1 MSSDFSIS
9 PDDLLCV
16 ERRSHYRIGPE
27 AIKEHAMDRLGITI
41 GLEGAS
47 LQEAVDLCLRAE
59 DLGYTDV
66 WSAEV
71 GGADGIAALT
81 PVAAQ
86 SSRVRLG
93 TGILPVFTRPPAL
106 LAMGAATLQ
115 NLSGGRFVLGLGT
128 SSPVIVGGWMG
139 GSFDRPLKRL
149 REYVE
154 VIREALSGKKV
165 TYRGETVSLDGFR
178 LQLDPGAPV
187 PIYLAALGLQACRLA
202 GEVADGVIFF
212 LKTPNGVRQ
221 GLEWVAEGA
230 RAAGRDPTELDCVI
244 RVTAAVDEDPKVLR
258 FVSRRLITTY
268 AAVGVYNRSLAQ
280 QGFTQEA
287 TAIATAWKAGD
298 REAATQAVSDRLLD
312 ELLITGSAEQCREG
326 LAEFR
331 AAGVKTPVLLP
342 VSVAGDPAERVSR
355 VEQAVAAL
363 APRDQTP

>member
-1 MSSDFSIS
+1 M
-9 PDDLLCV
+9 
-16 ERRSHYRIGPE
+16 E
-27 AIKEHAMDRLGITI
+27 RLGITI

-47 LQEAVDLCLRAE
+47 LQEAVDLCVRAE
-59 DLGYTDV
+59 ELGYTDV

-71 GGADGIAALT
+71 GGADGIAALAS
-81 PVAAQ
+81 VAAQ
-86 SSRVRLG
+86 TGSVRLG
-93 TGILPVFTRPPAL
+93 TAILPVFTRPPAL

-139 GSFDRPLKRL
+139 GSFDRPLTRL

-154 VIREALSGKKV
+154 VLREALAGKKV
-165 TYRGETVSLDGFR
+165 SYQGETVSLEGFR

-187 PIYLAALGLQACRLA
+187 PIYVAALGPKACRLA

-212 LKTPNGVRQ
+212 LKTPRGVRQ

-230 RAAGRDPTELDCVI
+230 KAAGRDPADLDSVI

-258 FVSRRLITTY
+258 FVSRRLVTTY
-268 AAVGVYNRSLAQ
+268 AAVAVYNRSLIL
-280 QGFTQEA
+280 QGFEEEA
-287 TAIATAWKAGD
+287 TAIASAWAAGD
-298 REAATQAVSDRLLD
+298 REAATEAVSDRLLD
-312 ELLITGSAEQCREG
+312 ELLITGTAEQCREG

-342 VSVAGDPAERVSR
+342 VSVAGDPAERVTR
-355 VEQAVAAL
+355 VHEAVAAL
-363 APRDQTP
+363 APGGQTP